1 MAPEHLQLQIFH
13 VSRCFIKL
21 FYKTTT
27 FEWLPEW
34 SSYTGSTVMIRLWLV
49 KWLVNMVM
57 MVVVM
62 FDSYNSGT
70 NDVDDSEIDAN
81 DDVIIMQMIMN

>member
-1 MAPEHLQLQIFH
+1 
-13 VSRCFIKL
+13 
-21 FYKTTT
+21 
-27 FEWLPEW
+27 
-34 SSYTGSTVMIRLWLV
+34 
-49 KWLVNMVM
+49 M

-62 FDSYNSGT
+62 FDSYSSGT